1 MRALIAAALLF
12 ATTLAAH
19 AAVETLPA
27 GVSLR
32 GDWQEGAVLFGKA
45 PVGSKVWFGDRQLKL
60 TPAGDFVFGINR
72 DAPDSAELRV
82 QLPGAAVVRY
92 SHEIAKREYKIQHN
106 SEERRVGKECDST
119 CRSRWSPYH

>member
-72 DAPDSAELRV
+72 DAPDSAGLRV
-82 QLPGAAVVRY
+82 QLPR
-92 SHEIAKREYKIQHN
+92 
-106 SEERRVGKECDST
+106 SEEHTSELQSLMRISYAVFCLQKKK
-119 CRSRWSPYH
+119 YH